1 MNHSRKPRRSYATRQ
16 GRMSDSQ
23 RRALTELWGEYG
35 LELADGNLD
44 PIIHFEAEQPV
55 TIEIGFGMGDSLVE
69 SAVEHP
75 SRNFLGIE
83 VHRPGI
89 GHLLREASVRNLA
102 NLRVYANDSIEVLR
116 DGIVEH
122 SIDCVQ
128 VFFPDPWPKRR
139 HHKRRLVNSKL
150 LDVVANCLASKGVFH
165 IATDW
170 MPYAKEILALLEK
183 DGRFNVTDVPERP
196 ITKYERRG
204 LQLGHTV
211 TDIAFRRACVSSSL

>member
-1 MNHSRKPRRSYATRQ
+1 MIDSRKLIRSYAIRQ

-23 RRALTELWGEYG
+23 RRALTELWDEYG

-44 PIIHFEAEQPV
+44 PTIHFKAEQPV
-55 TIEIGFGMGDSLVE
+55 IIEIGFGMGDSLVE
-69 SAVEHP
+69 SAVKHP

-89 GHLLREASVRNLA
+89 GHLLREASVRNLT
-102 NLRVYANDSIEVLR
+102 NLRVYANDSIEVMR
-116 DGIVEH
+116 DCIVEH

-128 VFFPDPWPKRR
+128 LFFPDPWPKRR

-150 LDVVANCLASKGVFH
+150 LDVVANCLKSKGVFH

-170 MPYAKEILALLEK
+170 VPYAKEILALLEK
-183 DGRFNVTDVPERP
+183 DGRFNVTEVPGRS

-211 TDIAFRRACVSSSL
+211 TDIAFRRACVSSIS